1 MGAILVAFGRGV
13 PAGAGLGRVSAL
25 DVAPTVLALLG
36 VPAPPELEGEAIPA
50 LVPAGVPGAAAGVGA
65 R

>member
-1 MGAILVAFGRGV
+1 MGAIFVAFGRGA
-13 PAGAGLGRVSAL
+13 PRGAQLGRVSAL

-36 VPAPPELEGEAIPA
+36 VPAPAGVEGVAIPA
-50 LVPAGVPGAAAGVGA
+50 LVPPLGPGGAA